1 MDCGTCETAPT
12 IQVHAPDVV
21 DVELT
26 LTEKATDMLEDA
38 FGDDRSHAL
47 LVGVGGSGKQSLTR
61 LAGHLCDGVIFQPEV
76 GKNYRDEDWKEDL
89 KNSLR

>member
-1 MDCGTCETAPT
+1 MDCGTCETAPA

-38 FGDDRSHAL
+38 LSLIHISEPTSPRLMSYA
-47 LVGVGGSGKQSLTR
+47 GVGL
-61 LAGHLCDGVIFQPEV
+61 E
-76 GKNYRDEDWKEDL
+76 KE
-89 KNSLR
+89 